1 VNVFCLFWINA
12 YGFLED
18 IPYIFLDIPF
28 EKMLPKIEIAYIA
41 VMLSSRFSHKSVD
54 IFVYIYFLN
63 YNSCYGKGKTNNL
76 TKENYW
82 KNIYQNIK
90 IAFQE
95 FCVHLNNLLHVKFSV
110 KMFGFYCFCI
120 CCYYVLNKN
129 RVKQILLV

>member
-1 VNVFCLFWINA
+1 VNDFCLFWNNV

-28 EKMLPKIEIAYIA
+28 QKMLPKIEIAY
-41 VMLSSRFSHKSVD
+41 MLLCYRLDFLIKALTFLHT
-54 IFVYIYFLN
+54 YIFLN
-63 YNSCYGKGKTNNL
+63 YNSCYGKGKTNTL

-82 KNIYQNIK
+82 KK
-90 IAFQE
+90 
-95 FCVHLNNLLHVKFSV
+95 HLSNHKNRIPRILCAPECFLHVTFSV
-110 KMFGFYCFCI
+110 NIFGFYCFCI